1 MWVYTYVYI
10 CFLLLLN
17 MEEIIIKYLNKQY
30 QLTLSTYVSYKVLD
44 KVDNLEVSLKQV
56 IHNVI
61 LIFNIDEAEIIRI
74 FDKWADNQATLL
86 NNKIADI
93 RYKLYEQTGVELQLT
108 TNDLNQLVIS
118 KYPNIDAVINDYYID
133 TAKYK

>member
-1 MWVYTYVYI
+1 MRTST
-10 CFLLLLN
+10 FLFLLN
-17 MEEIIIKYLNKQY
+17 MEEIIIKFLNKQY

-44 KVDNLEVSLKQV
+44 KVDNAEVSSKQV
-56 IHNVI
+56 IQNVI
-61 LIFNIDEAEIIRI
+61 LIFNIDETEIMNI

-108 TNDLNQLVIS
+108 TNDLNQLVTS
-118 KYPNIDAVINDYYID
+118 KYSNIDAVINGYYKD
-133 TAKYK
+133 TNNE

>member
-1 MWVYTYVYI
+1 MRTST
-10 CFLLLLN
+10 FLFLLN
-17 MEEIIIKYLNKQY
+17 MEEIIIKFLNKQY

-44 KVDNLEVSLKQV
+44 KVDNVEVSSKQV
-56 IHNVI
+56 IQNVI
-61 LIFNIDEAEIIRI
+61 LIFNIDETEIMNI

-108 TNDLNQLVIS
+108 TNDLNQLVTS
-118 KYPNIDAVINDYYID
+118 KYSNIDAVINGYYKD
-133 TAKYK
+133 TNNE

>member
-1 MWVYTYVYI
+1 
-10 CFLLLLN
+10 
-17 MEEIIIKYLNKQY
+17 MEEIIIKHLNKQY

-44 KVDNLEVSLKQV
+44 KIDNVEVSLKQV
-56 IHNVI
+56 IQNII
-61 LIFNIDEAEIIRI
+61 LIFNIDETEIMGI

-108 TNDLNQLVIS
+108 TNDLNQLVTS
-118 KYPNIDAVINDYYID
+118 KYPNIDAVIQGYYD
-133 TAKYK
+133 KANNEQ

>member
-1 MWVYTYVYI
+1 MCTST
-10 CFLLLLN
+10 FLFLLN
-17 MEEIIIKYLNKQY
+17 MEEIIIKFLNKQY

-44 KVDNLEVSLKQV
+44 KVDNVEVSLKQV
-56 IHNVI
+56 IQNVI
-61 LIFNIDEAEIIRI
+61 LIFNIDETEIMNI

-108 TNDLNQLVIS
+108 TNDLNQLVTS
-118 KYPNIDAVINDYYID
+118 KYVNIDAVINGYYKD
-133 TAKYK
+133 TNNE

>member
-1 MWVYTYVYI
+1 MWMYTYVYI
-10 CFLLLLN
+10 RFLFLLN

-44 KVDNLEVSLKQV
+44 KLDNLEVSLKQV

-61 LIFNIDEAEIIRI
+61 LIFNIDETEIVRI
-74 FDKWADNQATLL
+74 FDKWADNQVTLL

-108 TNDLNQLVIS
+108 TNDLNQLVTS

-133 TAKYK
+133 TAKDK